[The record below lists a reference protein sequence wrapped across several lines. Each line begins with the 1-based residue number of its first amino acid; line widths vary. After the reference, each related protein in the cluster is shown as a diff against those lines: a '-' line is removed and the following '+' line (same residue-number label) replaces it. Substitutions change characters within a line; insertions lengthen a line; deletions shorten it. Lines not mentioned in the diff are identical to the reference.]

1 MEFKLPIYYCKNKK
15 EITDEMCK
23 DLELVE
29 GTDEDNKPMY
39 EHIFRPSMEISK
51 DFLKKWYKY
60 YTTDTDFLSDSQK
73 LFKKMNKEAVQKE
86 NIETA
91 WKDWKEIRENT
102 KFLEIYKYI
111 EWDKI
116 KFLNNSLVFIT
127 LLSYYNL
134 FSPVVNLLIP
144 VIIMFVPFFIL
155 KIMKL
160 PINFATYKKILYK
173 QLKNHILGRMF
184 SEFGKVKWD
193 KKVYMVFSLIMYVL
207 NIYQNFVSCYK
218 FYKNMYKINDYIANL
233 KQYLTYSMDKMDT
246 VISHTQDLGTY
257 RIWTIKLQE
266 CRDSLKKFHDK
277 LSLIDNTAIS
287 IKKVMQL
294 GYVMQQ
300 FYSLYDND
308 EINEAMHFSFDFNSY
323 TDNIVGL
330 NQNIREKFVNYSK
343 FTSKYSTVIK
353 DCYYPPLM
361 NDKPVK
367 NDIILKNNK
376 IITGPNAAGK
386 TTIIKA
392 TILNLL
398 FSQQIGCGF
407 FTTAKMHPYHNLHCY
422 LNIPD
427 TSGRDSLFQ
436 AEARRCK
443 EILNIIKKYPKERHF
458 CIFDELYSG
467 TNPYEAI
474 GSAYSFL
481 LHISKNKNVHFML
494 TTHYIKLCTLIE
506 KQNNIHNYNMEATI
520 KKNVPTYSYNLVRGI
535 SEIKGGVC
543 VLKQLRYPRNIIRL
557 TNKIMRQ
564 L

>member
-207 NIYQNFVSCYK
+207 NI
-218 FYKNMYKINDYIANL
+218 
-233 KQYLTYSMDKMDT
+233 
-246 VISHTQDLGTY
+246 
-257 RIWTIKLQE
+257 
-266 CRDSLKKFHDK
+266 
-277 LSLIDNTAIS
+277 
-287 IKKVMQL
+287 
-294 GYVMQQ
+294 
-300 FYSLYDND
+300 
-308 EINEAMHFSFDFNSY
+308 
-323 TDNIVGL
+323 
-330 NQNIREKFVNYSK
+330 
-343 FTSKYSTVIK
+343 
-353 DCYYPPLM
+353 
-361 NDKPVK
+361 
-367 NDIILKNNK
+367 
-376 IITGPNAAGK
+376 
-386 TTIIKA
+386 
-392 TILNLL
+392 
-398 FSQQIGCGF
+398 
-407 FTTAKMHPYHNLHCY
+407 
-422 LNIPD
+422 
-427 TSGRDSLFQ
+427 
-436 AEARRCK
+436 
-443 EILNIIKKYPKERHF
+443 
-458 CIFDELYSG
+458 
-467 TNPYEAI
+467 
-474 GSAYSFL
+474 
-481 LHISKNKNVHFML
+481 
-494 TTHYIKLCTLIE
+494 
-506 KQNNIHNYNMEATI
+506 
-520 KKNVPTYSYNLVRGI
+520 
-535 SEIKGGVC
+535 
-543 VLKQLRYPRNIIRL
+543 
-557 TNKIMRQ
+557 
-564 L
+564 